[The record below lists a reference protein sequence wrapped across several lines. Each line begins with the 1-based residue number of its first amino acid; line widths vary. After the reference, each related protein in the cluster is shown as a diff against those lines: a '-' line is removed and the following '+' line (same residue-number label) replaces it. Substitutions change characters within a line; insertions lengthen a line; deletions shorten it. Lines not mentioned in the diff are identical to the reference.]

1 MNLEWYSWILGVV
14 DSFSV
19 RPKDM
24 TLNTEEIEDP
34 RHR

>member
-1 MNLEWYSWILGVV
+1 MNLEWYSWILNVV

-19 RPKDM
+19 RPEDM
-24 TLNTEEIEDP
+24 TLNSEVEDP